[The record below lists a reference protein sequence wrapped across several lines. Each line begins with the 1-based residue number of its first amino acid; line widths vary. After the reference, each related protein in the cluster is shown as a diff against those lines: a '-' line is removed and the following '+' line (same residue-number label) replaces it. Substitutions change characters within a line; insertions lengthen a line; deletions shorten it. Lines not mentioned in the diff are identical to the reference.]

1 MSDFRKED
9 TESVTTQSSTLV
21 GDFRKVD
28 EIEDGTVWDKDVAL
42 SIFYQFIIPTTRPM
56 KFQQNIQDGL
66 TTWLSSKAEWETDPD
81 ITFNRDTFNQINKE
95 ALDILPSSCFS

>member
-42 SIFYQFIIPTTRPM
+42 SIFYQFISPTLMAVIYQLRIRQLFRT
-56 KFQQNIQDGL
+56 
-66 TTWLSSKAEWETDPD
+66 S
-81 ITFNRDTFNQINKE
+81 
-95 ALDILPSSCFS
+95 